1 MAEQRTAR
9 QVEVVRGA
17 AAMRRRA
24 ASWRRSGHGIGVV
37 PTMGALHEGH
47 LSLVRQARADN
58 ERVVVTIFVNP
69 LQFGP
74 GEDFGRYPRHPERDI
89 KLLGAEGVD
98 AVYMPGV
105 EEMYPPGATTRIRVH
120 ELDEVLEGERRPG
133 HFEGVATV
141 VTKLFN
147 ATAADRAYFG
157 QKDAQQAAV
166 ITRMAGDLDTGVE
179 VVVMPTVREPDGLA
193 LSSRN
198 VYLTPDQRRAAPCLS
213 RSLDAANRL
222 YLGGQRE
229 ATPLRAAMSALLQ
242 AEPLAAVDYA
252 EVVEPLTFT
261 EPGTLAVLAVRF
273 GETRLID
280 NHPLGAPLGP
290 FADPGSGPGSG

>member
-1 MAEQRTAR
+1 MR
-9 QVEVVRGA
+9 QVEVLRSR
-17 AAMRRRA
+17 AAMRQRA

-47 LSLVRQARADN
+47 LSLVRRARVDN

-74 GEDFGRYPRHPERDI
+74 GEDFGRYPRQPDRDLE
-89 KLLGAEGVD
+89 LLGLEGVD
-98 AVYMPGV
+98 ALYMPSV

-120 ELDEVLEGERRPG
+120 ELDELLEGARRPG

-147 ATAADRAYFG
+147 ATAPDRAYFG

-198 VYLTPDQRRAAPCLS
+198 VYLTPAERRAAGCLS
-213 RSLDAANRL
+213 RALEAANLRFAGGERDAA
-222 YLGGQRE
+222 
-229 ATPLRAAMSALLQ
+229 PLRSAMCAVLD

-252 EVVEPLTFT
+252 EVVDPGTFT
-261 EPGTLAVLAVRF
+261 VPGSLAVLAVRF

-280 NHPLGAPLGP
+280 NHPLGTPLGP
-290 FADPGSGPGSG
+290 FATSS